1 MSAGLCEGWIVDGWD
16 GNAAGVVWVGFF
28 LFCWKGWGKGMF
40 DVMWCG
46 HWCYREG
53 RKEGFKDCRLP

>member
-1 MSAGLCEGWIVDGWD
+1 MLACARGGSWMDGMEMPL
-16 GNAAGVVWVGFF
+16 VWF
-28 LFCWKGWGKGMF
+28 GWGFLF